1 MTEYHPQKSLSNN
14 ARSELRI
21 SLPQVT
27 KSFFHGDVRFIWMA
41 IWLINLTQNESNS
54 YTMFT

>member
-27 KSFFHGDVRFIWMA
+27 KSFFRGDVRFIW
-41 IWLINLTQNESNS
+41 NESNS
-54 YTMFT
+54 YTMFTGT